1 MLPKG
6 VRVPTTSP
14 LTQNHKNHTNPNSFP
29 IQHCRISFF
38 PVSKEK
44 QNIYKTFKL
53 GLAYSLQSE
62 NKEKP
67 VGSTSLHKHP
77 HFIMFEMHVL

>member
-1 MLPKG
+1 MFLQHHPSLK
-6 VRVPTTSP
+6 TTKTIQIP
-14 LTQNHKNHTNPNSFP
+14 FFFP

-77 HFIMFEMHVL
+77 HFTMFEMHVL